1 MPEALF
7 ETTVTATRAIG
18 APREALWALWTTP
31 AWMRAWW
38 GASEDCELF
47 DCVTEAQPGGALRYA
62 MRPRGGGAEER
73 VAGVFDLV
81 EPPARLGFT
90 WVWQGSAERV
100 DTHATVT
107 FEADGAATRV
117 TVTHRGQ
124 PSARVA
130 AIHRQGWADMLA
142 DLDRAATA
150 AMPTPSLRDTLA
162 ALWWHLARRDWE
174 GAGSLLAE
182 DAVVTWPHSGETFR
196 GRDAFVAV
204 NAAYPGQWEI
214 ALLRAE
220 GTDTGAVAVA
230 AVSDDARRFHAVS
243 FAAGEPGRIASL
255 TEYWSEAGAPPAWRS
270 PRRTGSGDSAAPS
283 A

>member
-1 MPEALF
+1 MTEALF
-7 ETTVTATRAIG
+7 ETTVTVRRSIA

-38 GASEDCELF
+38 GASEGGELF

-62 MRPRGGGAEER
+62 MRPRSGGAEER

-90 WVWQGSAERV
+90 WVWQGGAERV

-107 FEADGAATRV
+107 FEAEGAGTRV

-130 AIHRQGWADMLA
+130 AIHRQGWTDMLA
-142 DLDRAATA
+142 DLARAATD

-162 ALWWHLARRDWE
+162 ALWWRLAQRDWE
-174 GAGSLLAE
+174 AAGALLAE
-182 DAVVTWPHSGETFR
+182 DAVVIWPHSGETFR
-196 GRDAFVAV
+196 GRDAFVTV
-204 NAAYPGQWEI
+204 NAAYPGRWEI
-214 ALLRAE
+214 ALQRAE
-220 GTDTGAVAVA
+220 ATETGAVAVA
-230 AVSDDARRFHAVS
+230 EVSDGTRRFHAVS
-243 FAAGEPGRIASL
+243 LAAGGPGRIASL
-255 TEYWSEAGAPPAWRS
+255 IEYWGETGAPPAWRR
-270 PRRTGSGDSAAPS
+270 P
-283 A
+283 

>member
-1 MPEALF
+1 MTDVPPQ
-7 ETTVTATRAIG
+7 TTVTVSRAIA

-38 GASEDCELF
+38 GESEGGDLV
-47 DCVTEAQPGGALRYA
+47 DCVTEARPGGALLYA
-62 MRPRGGGAEER
+62 MRPRSGGVEER

-107 FEADGAATRV
+107 FAEDRAATRV

-130 AIHRQGWADMLA
+130 AIHRQGWTDMLA
-142 DLDRAATA
+142 DLDRAATG

-162 ALWWHLARRDWE
+162 ALWWHLARRDWN
-174 GAGSLLAE
+174 GAGSLLSE

-204 NAAYPGQWEI
+204 NATYPGVWKI

-220 GTDTGAVAVA
+220 TTETGAVAVA
-230 AVSDDARRFHAVS
+230 EVSDGARRFHAVS
-243 FAAGEPGRIASL
+243 LAAGAPRLIASL
-255 TEYWSEAGAPPAWRS
+255 TEYWGEAGAPPA
-270 PRRTGSGDSAAPS
+270 RRRP
-283 A
+283 